1 MFSTHFWDKYQACV
15 RRGLNGLKPSFEI
28 SKKCYLNTAI
38 KVILVKKIF
47 WCSPS
52 NLCSSVLDA
61 VQFVI
66 CEK

>member
-1 MFSTHFWDKYQACV
+1 MFSTHFCDEYQACV
-15 RRGLNGLKPSFEI
+15 QRGLNGLKALFRNFQKMLLEHSYKI
-28 SKKCYLNTAI
+28 
-38 KVILVKKIF
+38 ILVKNIF
-47 WCSPS
+47 WCYPS